1 MRKQANISVPRLHEM
16 FPNEQAAVDWF
27 EELFWG
33 SKHEGRY
40 CPRCGSDDTYR
51 TKSGRS
57 HPYRCRE
64 CKRHFTVR
72 IGTVMEYSKL
82 PLKTWVLGIYFLT
95 TSPKGISSIK
105 LAEYLDVSQK
115 TAWMLAHKIREGWA
129 DAADFGK
136 LDGTLEADETYVG
149 GLEKNKHSDKRLR
162 MGRGTVGKI
171 VVAGI
176 RCRENKQVRVQ
187 VVPSANKRV
196 LKKFVRQNASR
207 GAVLYTD
214 ELPSYNG
221 MPEYF
226 HDSVAHSRGEYV
238 REDVHINGIESFWAL
253 IKRGHK
259 GVYHKMSRKHI
270 HRYVDEFS
278 ARYNSRVLGTRKR
291 MELVALGMQGQ
302 WLPWKRLTR

>member
-1 MRKQANISVPRLHEM
+1 MSEEGISIEQLFDM
-16 FPNEQAAVDWF
+16 FPDEQSAVDWF
-27 EELFWG
+27 ENLYWG
-33 SKHEGRY
+33 PKHEDRY

-57 HPYRCRE
+57 HPYRCRD

-82 PLKTWVLGIYFLT
+82 PLRKWVFGIYLLST
-95 TSPKGISSIK
+95 NPKGISSIK
-105 LAEYLDVSQK
+105 LSKDLGVTQK
-115 TAWMLAHKIREGWA
+115 TAWMMAHKIRKGWA
-129 DAADFGK
+129 VAADFCK

-149 GLEKNKHSDKRLR
+149 GLEKNKHWDKKLR

-176 RCRENKQVRVQ
+176 RCRENKQVRVS
-187 VVPSANKRV
+187 VVTSANKRV
-196 LKKFVRQNASR
+196 LKGFVRQHAKQGS
-207 GAVLYTD
+207 VLYTD

-221 MPEYF
+221 MWEFF

-238 REDVHINGIESFWAL
+238 RDDVHINGMESFWAL

-259 GVYHKMSRKHI
+259 GVYHKMSPKHM
-270 HRYVDEFS
+270 HRYAAEFS
-278 ARYNSRVLGTRKR
+278 ARYNASV
-291 MELVALGMQGQ
+291 VS
-302 WLPWKRLTR
+302 LTK

>member
-1 MRKQANISVPRLHEM
+1 MSKQGLSIEQLMEK
-16 FPNEQAAVDWF
+16 FPDERSATRWF
-27 EELFWG
+27 ERLFWG
-33 SKHEGRY
+33 PDGRERF

-82 PLKTWVLGIYFLT
+82 PLRKWVIAIYLLT
-95 TSPKGISSIK
+95 SHKKGISSIK
-105 LAEYLDVSQK
+105 LAEHLGVTQK
-115 TAWMLAHKIREGWA
+115 TAWMMAHKIREGWA
-129 DAADFGK
+129 TATHFGK

-149 GLEKNKHSDKRLR
+149 GLEKNKHRDKKLR
-162 MGRGTVGKI
+162 MGRGTAGKI

-176 RCRENKQVRVQ
+176 RCRENEQVRVR
-187 VVPSANKRV
+187 VVASANKRV
-196 LKKFVRQNASR
+196 LKKFVRQNAKR
-207 GAVLYTD
+207 GSVLFTD

-221 MPEYF
+221 IPGFF
-226 HDSVAHSRGEYV
+226 HDSVAHSKGEYV
-238 REDVHINGIESFWAL
+238 REDVHINGMESFWAL

-259 GVYHKMSRKHI
+259 GVYHKMSAKHM

-278 ARYNSRVLGTRKR
+278 GRYNARKLSTKKQ
-291 MELVALGMQGQ
+291 MCLVALGMRGQ
-302 WLPWKRLTR
+302 WLPWKRLVR

>member
-1 MRKQANISVPRLHEM
+1 MSKGGISIEQLMEM
-16 FPNEQAAVDWF
+16 FPDEQSAVDWF
-27 EELFWG
+27 EQLYWG
-33 SKHEGRY
+33 SNHEDRY

-82 PLKTWVLGIYFLT
+82 PLRKWVVGTYLLT
-95 TSPKGISSIK
+95 TNPKGISSIK
-105 LAEYLDVSQK
+105 LAKDLGITQK
-115 TAWMLAHKIREGWA
+115 TAWMVAHKIREGWA
-129 DAADFGK
+129 DATDFGK
-136 LDGTLEADETYVG
+136 LLGVVEADETYIG
-149 GLEKNKHSDKRLR
+149 GLEKNKHSDKKLR
-162 MGRGTVGKI
+162 MGRGTAGKI

-176 RCRENKQVRVQ
+176 RCRENKQVRTR
-187 VVPSANKRV
+187 VVASANKRV
-196 LKKFVRQNASR
+196 LKKFVRQNAER
-207 GAVLYTD
+207 GSVLYTD

-238 REDVHINGIESFWAL
+238 REDVHINGMESFWAL

-278 ARYNSRVLGTRKR
+278 GRYNARKLGTRKQ
-291 MELVALGMQGQ
+291 MELIALGMQGQ